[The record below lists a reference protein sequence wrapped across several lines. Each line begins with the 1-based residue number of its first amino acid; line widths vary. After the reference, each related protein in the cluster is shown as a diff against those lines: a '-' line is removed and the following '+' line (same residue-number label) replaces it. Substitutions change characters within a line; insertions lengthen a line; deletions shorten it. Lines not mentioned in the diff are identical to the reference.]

1 MIRMRAGADA
11 LLLTAGTG
19 LAGMMTSA
27 AAAATPPAPVVTSV
41 SPAESFVSHAYYDL
55 VNHPADAGGKT
66 YWVGQVN
73 AGKSHAMVAAA
84 MINTDAYR
92 QRVVADAYLATIGRY
107 PEPAGMQYWT
117 GVLAS
122 GGGLQTLTGSLAGSP
137 EYAAGFGTNYDAYVR
152 AIYQT
157 LLGRLPDSAGEAF
170 WVGRLSSGIP
180 VWNVAA
186 SISHSYEW
194 YSNEA
199 VFDFVHYHNGFPDGP
214 GLNYWAHALQ
224 SGVNDTTLVAALVGS
239 GTYST
244 WAATHP

>member
-1 MIRMRAGADA
+1 MRAGAVA

-19 LAGMMTSA
+19 LAGLMSSASA
-27 AAAATPPAPVVTSV
+27 AVTPPAPVVTSV

-55 VNHPADAGGKT
+55 INHPADAAGKA

-107 PEPAGMQYWT
+107 PDAPGMQYWT
-117 GVLAS
+117 GRLAA
-122 GGGLQTLTGSLAGSP
+122 GVGLEQLTGSLAGSP

-157 LLGRLPDSAGEAF
+157 LLGRLPEPAGQAF
-170 WVGRLSSGIP
+170 WVGRLATGIP
-180 VWNVAA
+180 MWNVAA
-186 SISHSYEW
+186 SISHTAEW
-194 YSNEA
+194 YGNEA
-199 VFDFVHYHNGFPDGP
+199 IFDFVHYHNGFPDGP
-214 GLNYWAHALQ
+214 GLSYWTHALQ
-224 SGVNDTTLVAALVGS
+224 TGTNDSTVVAALVGS
-239 GTYST
+239 PAYAA